1 MALPRRNGR
10 SRATLIFL
18 VLLSITLITLD
29 FRGDSGIIDTIRD
42 RATDALAPV
51 RRVADNVFSPVGDAF
66 SGITGYG
73 ALEDENAE
81 LRARIDELEGQA
93 LQGEAGR
100 RELQEALELLGV
112 DFVGDIPTVSARVV
126 GAPVSNFEQTIELD
140 KGSDDGIGVDM
151 AVVSG
156 DGLVGRVVQV
166 SRSRAMV
173 QMITDPA
180 SSVGVRF
187 TRSNEIAIAE
197 GEGAGRKLSVGFVE
211 IGVELR
217 RRELAVTSGLNDS
230 VFPAGIPVGR
240 VESATSAAGELQQSV
255 TMNPV
260 ADLEHLRFVT
270 VLQRVPESSTVQ
282 TSTTTTSTTIPE
294 PAG

>member
-1 MALPRRNGR
+1 VALTRRGGR

-29 FRGDSGIIDTIRD
+29 FRGDSGVIDAIRD
-42 RATDALAPV
+42 GATDALAPV
-51 RRVADNVFSPVGDAF
+51 RDAVDSAFSPVGDALHGVT
-66 SGITGYG
+66 SYG
-73 ALEDENAE
+73 DVRDENEE
-81 LRARIDELEGQA
+81 LKRRIDELEGQA

-100 RELQEALELLGV
+100 KELADALALLGV
-112 DFVGDIPTVSARVV
+112 DFIGDIPTVAARVV

-140 KGSDDGIGVDM
+140 RGTSDGVDIDM
-151 AVVSG
+151 PVVSG

-173 QMITDPA
+173 RLITDPS

-187 TRSNEIAIAE
+187 TKSDEIAIAE
-197 GEGAGRKLSVGFVE
+197 GEGADRKMSVGFVE
-211 IGVELR
+211 VNVKLN

-240 VESATSAAGELQQSV
+240 VASATSSPGELQQEV

-260 ADLEHLRFVT
+260 ADLEHLRFVR
-270 VLQRVPESSTVQ
+270 VLQRRPGSDEPG
-282 TSTTTTSTTIPE
+282 TTTTTTTVVNP
-294 PAG
+294 